1 LSALKGDA
9 RREKRDGLL
18 FGTEVM
24 SVNTANATSLLAD
37 LQAALTHGTVARRVE
52 TLRRVTD
59 LFLYAPSD
67 YSDEQIALFDDVF
80 QCLLVKMEQSAKE
93 LLAERLAQVAEAPF
107 GLIRTLAFDDMI
119 EVAAPVLAHSEK
131 LNEAVLVQNAREKGQ
146 GHLLAISKR
155 KVLSHAITDV
165 LVDRGNDDVVESTVN
180 NPGAEFSDNGY
191 SHLIERAENNDN
203 IATCLGLRPIPRHF
217 YLQLVAKAS
226 RSVRER
232 LNEANPH
239 LAADVA
245 AVMKEVASK
254 ASAAKTEETIRAQTL
269 VKLLHSDGRLNEA
282 QIAAFADHAR
292 TEEIST
298 AIALMTDVPIL
309 TVENMMIEPRAEGIL
324 VLAKVAGLSWATVE
338 KILKAR
344 HAACDASVS
353 TSLSEYQD
361 HFNLLRPATAQQVLR
376 FYRMREAG
384 SAPAAAAAS

>member
-1 LSALKGDA
+1 MLFSL
-9 RREKRDGLL
+9 RENVGGLP

-24 SVNTANATSLLAD
+24 SAHAANATSLLAD

-59 LFLYAPSD
+59 LFLYAPAA

-80 QCLLVKMEQSAKE
+80 QCLLLKMEQSAKQ
-93 LLAERLAQVAEAPF
+93 LLAERLAQVAEAPA
-107 GLIRTLAFDDMI
+107 GVIRTLAFDDMI
-119 EVAAPVLAHSEK
+119 EIAAPVLSHSEK
-131 LNEAVLVQNAREKGQ
+131 LNEAALVENARKKSQ

-155 KVLSHAITDV
+155 KVLTHAVTDV
-165 LVDRGNDDVVESTVN
+165 LVERGNDDVVESTIN

-191 SHLIERAENNDN
+191 SRLIMRAEGHDG

-226 RSVRER
+226 HAVRTR

-239 LAADVA
+239 YAAEVA
-245 AVMKEVASK
+245 AVVKDVAIQ
-254 ASAAKTEETIRAQTL
+254 ASAAKTEDTIRAQTL

-282 QIAAFADHAR
+282 QVAAFAEHGR
-292 TEEIST
+292 VEEVST

-309 TVENMMIEPRAEGIL
+309 TVENMMIEPRAEGLL

-344 HAACDASVS
+344 HAVGDVGVS
-353 TSLSEYQD
+353 TSLAEYHD

-384 SAPAAAAAS
+384 TIPAAAS

>member
-1 LSALKGDA
+1 MLFSL
-9 RREKRDGLL
+9 RENVGGLP

-24 SVNTANATSLLAD
+24 SAHAANATSLLAD

-52 TLRRVTD
+52 TLHRVTD
-59 LFLYAPSD
+59 LFLYAPAA

-80 QCLLVKMEQSAKE
+80 QCLLLKMEQSAKA
-93 LLAERLAQVAEAPF
+93 LLSERLAQVAQAPS
-107 GLIRTLAFDDMI
+107 GVIHTLAFDDMI

-131 LNEAVLVQNAREKGQ
+131 LNEAALVQNARQKGQ

-155 KVLSHAITDV
+155 TVLSQAVTDV
-165 LVDRGNDDVVESTVN
+165 LVERGNDDVVESTLN

-191 SHLIERAENNDN
+191 SRLIMRAEGHDG

-226 RSVRER
+226 QTVRAR
-232 LNEANPH
+232 LEAANPH
-239 LAADVA
+239 FAADVA
-245 AVMKEVASK
+245 AVMKDVAAQ
-254 ASAAKTEETIRAQTL
+254 ASAAKAEDTIRAQTL

-282 QIAAFADHAR
+282 QVAAFAEHGR
-292 TEEIST
+292 TEEVST

-309 TVENMMIEPRAEGIL
+309 TVENMMIEPRAEGLL
-324 VLAKVAGLSWATVE
+324 VLAKVAGLSWTTVE

-344 HAACDASVS
+344 HAVSDTGVS
-353 TSLSEYQD
+353 TSLAEYQD

-376 FYRMREAG
+376 FYRMRESG
-384 SAPAAAAAS
+384 SVPAAAAAI

>member
-1 LSALKGDA
+1 MSA
-9 RREKRDGLL
+9 
-18 FGTEVM
+18 
-24 SVNTANATSLLAD
+24 NTANATSLLAD

-80 QCLLVKMEQSAKE
+80 QCLIVKMEQSAKA
-93 LLAERLAQVAEAPF
+93 LLAERLARVAEAPS
-107 GLIRTLAFDDMI
+107 GLIHKLAFDDI
-119 EVAAPVLAHSEK
+119 LEVAAPVLAHSEK

-191 SHLIERAENNDN
+191 SYLIVRAENNDN

-245 AVMKEVASK
+245 AVMKEVATK

-282 QIAAFADHAR
+282 QIAAFAEHAR

-384 SAPAAAAAS
+384 SAPAGAAAAAS